1 MRPTTRRRLGLS
13 GLLALGIGL
22 PGLVQQPASAAAA
35 PPMTITADKTSATPG
50 STVTLTMTFTN
61 DQTTNTQFVYQ
72 SIQPTWATSQDPGL
86 KYTFK
91 SCTGEAVQC
100 DVNGQTGV
108 VRYNV
113 PVIPGA
119 TRTVKLTYDIAA
131 DSACGP
137 SRRIDLYSYVYY
149 EYQGG
154 QAKKDGVYTT
164 GTDVACA
171 KPPAPEAGVKAEA
184 KADKAAKA
192 AADVVTARQLQ
203 EQRQHVAAIRH

>member
-13 GLLALGIGL
+13 SILALAIGL
-22 PGLVQQPASAAAA
+22 PGLVAQPASADVAA
-35 PPMTITADKTSATPG
+35 PMTISVDKASATPG
-50 STVTLTMTFTN
+50 STVTITMTFTN
-61 DQTTNTQFVYQ
+61 DQQTNTQFVYQ
-72 SIQPTWATSQDPGL
+72 SIQPTWNTTQDPGL

-100 DVNGQTGV
+100 DVNGTSGT

-137 SRRIDLYSYVYY
+137 SRRIDFYSYVYY
-149 EYQGG
+149 EFQGG
-154 QAKKDGVYTT
+154 QAKKDGVYNT
-164 GTDVACA
+164 GTDVAC
-171 KPPAPEAGVKAEA
+171 KTPEQPTAPTA
-184 KADKAAKA
+184 KAPAKA
-192 AADVVTARQLQ
+192 LAK
-203 EQRQHVAAIRH
+203 RH

>member
-35 PPMTITADKTSATPG
+35 PAMTITADKPSATPG

-119 TRTVKLTYDIAA
+119 TRTVKLTYTIAA

-171 KPPAPEAGVKAEA
+171 TPPAPEAGVKA
-184 KADKAAKA
+184 DRAAKA
-192 AADVVTARQLQ
+192 TKAADVVTAQQLQ
-203 EQRQHVAAIRH
+203 QQRRQVAAIRH